1 MLGSSRLDVL
11 QVTAQNSS
19 AHGGAGE
26 RRRKWFECRDQSSEK
41 STSWSSAGRAEG
53 RQAWEI
59 EHYESNVLWEW
70 VRPSQ
75 AAISRPVTPWT
86 ELNLTVSF
94 RLLVATLVSFQ
105 WLKTCHRC
113 DSRGLILNKLQF
125 QESRY
130 VETYLGTIHLMI
142 EWQYAYKW
150 SIPFIERFN

>member
-1 MLGSSRLDVL
+1 MFLSGDRRVLGSSRLDVL
-11 QVTAQNSS
+11 QVTAQNPS

-105 WLKTCHRC
+105 WLKTCHRYAF
-113 DSRGLILNKLQF
+113 RGFILNYF
-125 QESRY
+125 QSWQGR
-130 VETYLGTIHLMI
+130 VNRSHPTTI
-142 EWQYAYKW
+142 
-150 SIPFIERFN
+150 SIW